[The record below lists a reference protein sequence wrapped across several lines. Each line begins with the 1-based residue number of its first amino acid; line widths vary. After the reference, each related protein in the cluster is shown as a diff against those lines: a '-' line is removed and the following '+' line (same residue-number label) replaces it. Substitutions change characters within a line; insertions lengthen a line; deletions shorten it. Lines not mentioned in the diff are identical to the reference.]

1 MTDTPF
7 KAGET
12 DEMVDALSWALGRLR
27 GLAIGVWKPDDP
39 AWQDMARARA
49 LLPTPPAADDLAAAR
64 AEGWRAG
71 RDAAVDWVMRHG
83 ERGMS
88 LEDVLKGILALTPTP
103 PDAKPALV
111 TSEDMRAAIKR
122 ARTRGNLP
130 PAPEPWY
137 RRIEGDGCYFCG
149 SDICISAARASRL
162 CVVANTASVR
172 CPACKSVYEP
182 APERERLK
190 GWVNVYPKAGGGWR
204 PGYCYDTRSEA
215 ARMAGGT
222 DRTACIDLSQHY
234 VGEGLE
240 P

>member
-64 AEGWRAG
+64 AEIERLRKAIDYAVGQIDKGAPDNAGDELRRALLP
-71 RDAAVDWVMRHG
+71 
-83 ERGMS
+83 S
-88 LEDVLKGILALTPTP
+88 P